1 MITLRHTWRWLKVPE
16 NYFGAGLLVFAL
28 SFILLPTSK
37 QVNNVY
43 YLGLLLPTII
53 HLALTP
59 SRLVPRS
66 PESALWLA
74 FFALSGVAGLL
85 DGGGWEFFKHVGYSL
100 VFVLIVTSLSPPGLF
115 SQPGFKR
122 CAFWTVSA
130 YISVS
135 SIFYWITGTY
145 AVGERI
151 LWLPGR
157 MSGPIYT
164 SMWLIACFAL
174 ASSVWI
180 QERRFVELALALVLS
195 LFCVS
200 FLLQSRS
207 GFVGLA
213 VLLPLLL
220 TGSNQWLGWR
230 QRSAIVLLLVVG
242 AGALWL
248 SGFLDA
254 LVARGD
260 AFRFTIWKQF
270 LTDWQ
275 ECGILRGCGLQHK
288 EVFFTLDGNQLKAHS
303 HNIYVSLGVRLGLL
317 PLLAFLAAQL
327 LTLRRAF
334 RHGDS
339 WGLYLAV
346 SLAMLCFDGGLVIG
360 SPDELWLLVW
370 LPAALIANRNTSNES
385 LHATN

>member
-1 MITLRHTWRWLKVPE
+1 MITLQQTWRWLKVPE

-43 YLGLLLPTII
+43 YLGLLLPAVI
-53 HLALTP
+53 HLALNP

-66 PESALWLA
+66 AEGALWLL
-74 FFALSGVAGLL
+74 FFVLACVAGLL
-85 DGGGWEFFKHVGYSL
+85 GGGRGEFFKHAGYSL
-100 VFVLIVTSLSPPGLF
+100 IFVLIATSLASPRLF
-115 SQPGFKR
+115 SRPGFKR
-122 CAFWTVSA
+122 GAFWAVGA
-130 YISVS
+130 YIFVS
-135 SIFYWITGTY
+135 SIVYWTTGTY

-157 MSGPIYT
+157 MTGPIYT

-180 QERRFVELALALVLS
+180 QERRFIELAFALALS

-213 VLLPLLL
+213 VLFLLL
-220 TGSNQWLGWR
+220 ITGSNQWLGWR
-230 QRSAIVLLLVVG
+230 QRSTIVLLLAVG
-242 AGALWL
+242 TGALWF
-248 SGFLDA
+248 SGYLDA

-260 AFRFTIWKQF
+260 ALRFTIWRNF

-275 ECGILRGCGLQHK
+275 ECGIIRGCGLPHK
-288 EVFFTLDGNQLKAHS
+288 EVFFTLDGTQLKAHS
-303 HNIYVSLGVRLGLL
+303 HNIYISLGVRLGLL
-317 PLLAFLAAQL
+317 PLLAFVGAQL
-327 LTLRRAF
+327 LTLRRAC
-334 RHGDS
+334 RQGDS

-346 SLAMLCFDGGLVIG
+346 SLVMLCFDGDLVIG
-360 SPDELWLLVW
+360 NPDELWLLVW

-385 LHATN
+385 LHATY